1 MVSHV
6 IYFFSYVSQ
15 YAGKNLFCQY
25 CYKKFFGAIIGNMQN
40 EEPTVYDLYLYDRQ
54 GRYVNH
60 IQNVNQDRFRPLA
73 FKFNAAGYMIKVI
86 AQQDGQIAW
95 SLEQ

>member
-1 MVSHV
+1 M
-6 IYFFSYVSQ
+6 
-15 YAGKNLFCQY
+15 
-25 CYKKFFGAIIGNMQN
+25 
-40 EEPTVYDLYLYDRQ
+40 YDLYLYDRQ